1 MPRTTATVSFQAIE
15 LKGSLLPGSLLEQ
28 VARLQA
34 PLQKEAD
41 YGLGKGERLRE
52 RIDAAWVRLKE
63 IWEEYKDLRERAAQ
77 GVTGLHTSV
86 RILREVL
93 GWPDLQPC
101 SGWQHGDAHFPI
113 THRAFEGAV
122 PLIVRGI
129 AADQLDKGS
138 SQFGQEGRRRS
149 PHSCLQECLNADDNA
164 NWGLLLTGD
173 RLRLQHDNPSLVKP
187 AYLAVDL
194 ELLVEGELFDEFAVL
209 WLLLHASRFR
219 HPQTGS
225 CVLDTWKEQ
234 AQEAGER
241 VLGQLRNGV
250 QQALEALGNGLLQ
263 HPENEALRT
272 QLANGALS
280 GQELHRQLLRLVYRL
295 LFCSPRKTAICCSLE
310 PWARRIRAAASTG
323 RATASA
329 GCGSWRSAAA
339 PQRGPTA
346 ICGRP
351 RSWCSCNCA

>member
-1 MPRTTATVSFQAIE
+1 MARTTATVSFQAIE

-41 YGLGKGERLRE
+41 YDLAKGERLRE

-77 GVTGLHTSV
+77 SVTGLHASV

-93 GWPDLQPC
+93 GWPDLEPC
-101 SGWQHGDAHFPI
+101 SGWQHGETQFPI

-219 HPQTGS
+219 HPQTGNLAVS
-225 CVLDTWKEQ
+225 GTSVLDVWKEQ
-234 AQEAGER
+234 AQESGER

-250 QQALEALGNGLLQ
+250 QQALDALGTGLLQ
-263 HPENEALRT
+263 HPGNEALRN
-272 QLANGALS
+272 QLANGAPARWRQRR
-280 GQELHRQLLRLVYRL
+280 GARDAADLHLQ
-295 LFCSPRKTAICCSLE
+295 
-310 PWARRIRAAASTG
+310 ARRDP
-323 RATASA
+323 
-329 GCGSWRSAAA
+329 SAANGSE
-339 PQRGPTA
+339 PC
-346 ICGRP
+346 IP
-351 RSWCSCNCA
+351 RIPRARSTPVPPPPRMGGEQT